1 MAMDSTGGYDG
12 AVTVVLA
19 TGDTLSAEVNLY
31 QARDGDG
38 LVGAVHVPPQFESM
52 FNDGDT
58 VTLDTDSESGQF
70 TVTGTVL
77 IAGPKAGC
85 FAQVGGDWT

>member
-1 MAMDSTGGYDG
+1 MTMDSAGGYDG
-12 AVTVVLA
+12 PADVVLA

-31 QARDGDG
+31 RSRDGDG
-38 LVGAVHVPPQFESM
+38 LVGAVHVPPQFESR

-58 VTLDTDSESGQF
+58 VILNTGLESGQF
-70 TVTGTVL
+70 TVTGTLL